1 MTRDEVMLMARL
13 SEAYPVVNR
22 YTGTTPCYA
31 FTIEMLESF
40 AYRVAEKERGACAQ
54 TAEQVIGF
62 FGQPNYGLH
71 IADKIRA
78 RGQK

>member
-1 MTRDEVMLMARL
+1 MARL

-40 AYRVAEKERGACAQ
+40 AYRVAEKEREACAKIAMEFWCDAG
-54 TAEQVIGF
+54 AE
-62 FGQPNYGLH
+62 
-71 IADKIRA
+71 AIRA